1 MAAADGEYAENDG
14 IQKLIPIVNKLREA
28 FSVMHEDPI
37 DLPMIAVV
45 GSQSAGKSSVLENI
59 VGRSFLPRGNGIV
72 TRCPC
77 EIRMHA
83 TESEEYGMFKASSE
97 PERKYFD
104 FNDVRLKIES
114 ETNRLAGK
122 KGLTVDAILLDIYSP
137 NVLDL
142 TLVDLPGAV
151 RTVTEGQDVDTP
163 QKIQQMILRYI
174 AQPNCII
181 LAVSAANNDL
191 AVSDAIA
198 LSQQVDPKGERTIG
212 VLTKLD
218 LMDEG
223 TNARRIITGED
234 DTAPKL
240 KLGYIGV
247 VNRSQKDIIDHRSI
261 TDAREKE
268 AQYFA
273 SEPAYRSLFARMGTQ
288 HLVTRCSEQLV
299 QAIQRELPT
308 ISRKLNQ
315 LIHQKNQELKAL
327 PDTQPATL
335 RSMMTEVIH
344 AFIDAFNGLIDGLKK
359 SSGLEDT
366 SELVGGA
373 RIEALFSSVFRSEIF
388 DLQVFEAS
396 DGSLAEDNIRIL
408 MKNTKG
414 LGGGLFMDNAALD
427 KMIAKQIE
435 RFRDP
440 SIKCARMVYDEMSKL
455 QNSAV
460 DEVAVLGAFPKA
472 RLAIIEVVSSVLSGQ
487 HEKTVEHLNTFV
499 EMNCHRINYDHPDF
513 DSVRVMHEVE
523 LRRFGDEENEEEKTL
538 VLKAHSGQ
546 ELTNEEKAKVR
557 GIMERRQRAAQA
569 QQPRSADGGS
579 VASHFQGG
587 MSAAPA
593 GRGGAGGGPA
603 PLVRQ
608 TSKDLQNSRLHTFL
622 KTISPKEQTQ
632 VEQVVALTDAYFD
645 LAKKSVVDQV
655 PKYIQLLLVEHT
667 QKKVAKEVMMLVSDA
682 NVEELMSPS
691 DDVKIR
697 REETQAALEKLQ
709 EAHNMLFEV
718 SKAASTGL

>member
-1 MAAADGEYAENDG
+1 
-14 IQKLIPIVNKLREA
+14 
-28 FSVMHEDPI
+28 
-37 DLPMIAVV
+37 MIAVV

-83 TESEEYGMFKASSE
+83 TESEEYGMFKGSNE
-97 PERKYFD
+97 PDRKYFD
-104 FNDVRLKIES
+104 FNDIRLKIES
-114 ETNRLAGK
+114 ETDRLAGK

-151 RTVTEGQDVDTP
+151 RTVAEGQDLDTP
-163 QKIQQMILRYI
+163 AKIQQMILRYI

-234 DTAPKL
+234 DSAPKL

-308 ISRKLNQ
+308 ISKKLNA
-315 LIHQKNQELKAL
+315 LIHQKKQELRAL

-344 AFIDAFNGLIDGLKK
+344 AFIEEFNGLIDGLKK
-359 SSGLEDT
+359 SAGFEDT

-373 RIEALFSSVFRSEIF
+373 RIEALFSSVFRQEIF
-388 DLQVFEAS
+388 DLYVFSGGDAS
-396 DGSLAEDNIRIL
+396 MAEDNIRIL

-427 KMIAKQIE
+427 KMIANQIE

-440 SIKCARMVYDEMSKL
+440 SIKCARMVFEEMSKL
-455 QNSAV
+455 QSKAI
-460 DEVAVLGAFPKA
+460 DQVAVLGAFPKA
-472 RLAIIEVVSSVLSGQ
+472 RLAIIEVVTRVLSGQ
-487 HEKTVEHLNTFV
+487 HEKTVDHLNTFV

-546 ELTNEEKAKVR
+546 ELTSEEKAKVR
-557 GIMERRQRAAQA
+557 GIMERRQRASQG
-569 QQPRSADGGS
+569 QQPRAADGGTVS
-579 VASHFQGG
+579 SHFQGG
-587 MSAAPA
+587 MSAPPTNNTTV
-593 GRGGAGGGPA
+593 GAGLGAGS
-603 PLVRQ
+603 LVRQ
-608 TSKDLQNSRLHTFL
+608 TSKDVESQRLHHFL

-632 VEQVVALTDAYFD
+632 VEQVVALTDAYFA
-645 LAKKSVVDQV
+645 LSKKAVVDQV

-709 EAHNMLFEV
+709 EAHEMLFEV
-718 SKAASTGL
+718 SRAASTGL